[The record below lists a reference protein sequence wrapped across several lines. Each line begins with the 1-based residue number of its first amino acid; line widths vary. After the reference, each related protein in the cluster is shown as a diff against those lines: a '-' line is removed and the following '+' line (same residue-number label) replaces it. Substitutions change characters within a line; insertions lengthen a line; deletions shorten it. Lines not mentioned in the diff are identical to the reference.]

1 MIKSNF
7 TSIDK
12 YGVKIKAKPAATL
25 HAPTPAFLIAVGY
38 ISAVY
43 TGIIVLAALTV
54 NFPVIKFNI
63 EENKKS
69 IKPKKKFTNH
79 NKSYFQP

>member
-1 MIKSNF
+1 MIESNF

-54 NFPVIKFNI
+54 NFPVIK
-63 EENKKS
+63 
-69 IKPKKKFTNH
+69 
-79 NKSYFQP
+79 